1 MTQALLITLREGLE
15 VALLIVIV
23 LAYLKKTGRT
33 HLFAPVWQ
41 GTGAAVAASLVAGA
55 LLFGLGTGLSGK
67 AEEVFEGSA
76 MLLAVMVLSWMVI
89 WMKSQVRGIRG
100 TLEAKVERAVT
111 GGSAFALASLAFL
124 VVVREG
130 LETALFLFGATNTA
144 SPAATTAGG
153 LLGLAAAIVI
163 GRLVYQGSRR
173 SHLSLLF
180 NVTGVL
186 LIFFAA
192 GLLVHGLHEFQEAGY
207 LHVLVDEVWN
217 TNGIVDEKGTAGS
230 LLKGLLGYNGNP
242 SLLEV
247 LAYPTYLVLA
257 LAFFVKPSRRAVEG
271 PRRRG
276 AAATTT
282 G

>member
-15 VALLIVIV
+15 ISLLVVIV

-41 GTGAAVAASLVAGA
+41 GVGAAVAVSIVAGA

-76 MLLAVMVLSWMVI
+76 MLLAVIVLSWMVI
-89 WMKSQVRGIRG
+89 WMKSQARRVRGS
-100 TLEAKVERAVT
+100 LEAKVERAVT
-111 GGSAFALASLAFL
+111 GGSALALAFLAFL

-130 LETALFLFGATNTA
+130 LETALFLFGASNTA

-153 LLGLAAAIVI
+153 LLGLAAAIAI
-163 GRLVYQGSRR
+163 GRLIYQGSRR
-173 SHLSLLF
+173 VDLSLLF
-180 NVTGVL
+180 NVTGLL
-186 LIFFAA
+186 LILFAA
-192 GLLVHGLHEFQEAGY
+192 GLLGHGLHEFQEAGY
-207 LHVLVDEVWN
+207 IQVLVDEVWN
-217 TNGIVDEKGTAGS
+217 TNGIVDERGTAGS

-247 LAYPTYLVLA
+247 VAYATYLVMA
-257 LAFFVKPSRRAVEG
+257 LAFFVKPSRRAAEG
-271 PRRRG
+271 PRPRG
-276 AAATTT
+276 VAATAN
-282 G
+282 

>member
-15 VALLIVIV
+15 VSLLIVIV

-41 GTGAAVAASLVAGA
+41 GTGAAVAVSVVAGA
-55 LLFGLGTGLSGK
+55 LLFGLGTGLSGR
-67 AEEVFEGSA
+67 AEAVFEGSA
-76 MLLAVMVLSWMVI
+76 MLLAVIVLSWMVI
-89 WMKSQVRGIRG
+89 WMKSQASGIRG
-100 TLEAKVERAVT
+100 NLEARVERAVS
-111 GGSAFALASLAFL
+111 GGSGLALAALAFL

-130 LETALFLFGATNTA
+130 LETALFLFSASNTA

-153 LLGLAAAIVI
+153 LLGLAVAIVL
-163 GRLVYQGSRR
+163 GRLIYQGSRR
-173 SHLSLLF
+173 IRLSMLF

-186 LIFFAA
+186 LILFAA
-192 GLLVHGLHEFQEAGY
+192 GLLAHGLHEFQEAGY
-207 LHVLVDEVWN
+207 VHVFVDEVWN
-217 TNGIVDEKGTAGS
+217 TNGIVDENGIPGS

-257 LAFFVKPSRRAVEG
+257 LAFFVKPSRSSGEA

-276 AAATTT
+276 AAATAD
-282 G
+282 

>member
-15 VALLIVIV
+15 VSLLIVIV

-67 AEEVFEGSA
+67 SEEVFEGSA
-76 MLLAVMVLSWMVI
+76 MLLAVIVLSWMVV
-89 WMKSQVRGIRG
+89 WMKSQARQIRG
-100 TLEAKVERAVT
+100 NLEARVERAVA
-111 GGSAFALASLAFL
+111 GGSALALASLAFL

-130 LETALFLFGATNTA
+130 LETALFLFGASNTA

-173 SHLSLLF
+173 IHLSLLF

-186 LIFFAA
+186 IILFAA
-192 GLLVHGLHEFQEAGY
+192 GLLAHGLHEFQEAGY
-207 LHVLVDEVWN
+207 VLVLVDEVWN

-257 LAFFVKPSRRAVEG
+257 LAFFVKPSRRAAEG

-276 AAATTT
+276 AVATTN
-282 G
+282 